1 MKKEEIQQ
9 IVQALTTALAVNAAT
24 TQSTQ
29 ATALAV
35 NAATTQSTQATIE
48 SFEIDKDYISLKL
61 KRLNLKTKTKKG
73 KDMLVLSKTNFFE
86 RFKVKIDGK
95 EIEVKASFMIY
106 I

>member
-1 MKKEEIQQ
+1 MKTQNTAIEKAIEEAVRKALLQLQQ
-9 IVQALTTALAVNAAT
+9 PAPTTKT
-24 TQSTQ
+24 E
-29 ATALAV
+29 TA
-35 NAATTQSTQATIE
+35 QATIE

>member
-1 MKKEEIQQ
+1 MKTQNTAIEKAIEVAVRKVIAGLQLQQ
-9 IVQALTTALAVNAAT
+9 PAPTTKT
-24 TQSTQ
+24 E
-29 ATALAV
+29 TA
-35 NAATTQSTQATIE
+35 QATIE